1 MISFK
6 IKKMTKIQSI
16 KTETTKIMNRIID
29 LGNGTAIESQFFKI
43 YSFYKRNKNIIL
55 KKIRN

>member
-1 MISFK
+1 
-6 IKKMTKIQSI
+6 MTKIQSI